1 MRRFGKSVA
10 ALTLAAGGALAT
22 VLGAAAPANAGGGYD
37 IVLVQK
43 DILSG
48 NTIEVP
54 LFVNISP
61 SLAANLCGV
70 NIDVITAL
78 TDDDQRTNCPNQGR
92 NAKVK
97 KH

>member
-1 MRRFGKSVA
+1 MRRFGKSMA

-22 VLGAAAPANAGGGYD
+22 VLGAAGPAAAGGGYD

-43 DILSG
+43 DVLTG
-48 NTIEVP
+48 NSIEVP
-54 LFVNISP
+54 VFVNISP
-61 SLAANLCGV
+61 DVAANLCGV

-78 TDDDQRTNCPNQGR
+78 TDDDQRANCPNQGR
-92 NAKVK
+92 TAKAK

>member
-1 MRRFGKSVA
+1 MKRFGRNMA

-22 VLGAAAPANAGGGYD
+22 VLGAAAPANATGGYD
-37 IVLVQK
+37 IVVIQK

-48 NTIEVP
+48 NEIEVP
-54 LFVNISP
+54 IFVNISP

-70 NIDVITAL
+70 QIDVITAL
-78 TDDDQRTNCPNQGR
+78 TDDDQRANCPNQGR
-92 NAKVK
+92 TAKAK

>member
-1 MRRFGKSVA
+1 MSRFGRNLA

-22 VLGAAAPANAGGGYD
+22 VLGASSPAVATGGYD

-43 DILSG
+43 DVLSG

-54 LFVNISP
+54 IFVNISP

-70 NIDVITAL
+70 NIDVITVL
-78 TDDDQRTNCPNQGR
+78 TDDDQRANCPNQGR